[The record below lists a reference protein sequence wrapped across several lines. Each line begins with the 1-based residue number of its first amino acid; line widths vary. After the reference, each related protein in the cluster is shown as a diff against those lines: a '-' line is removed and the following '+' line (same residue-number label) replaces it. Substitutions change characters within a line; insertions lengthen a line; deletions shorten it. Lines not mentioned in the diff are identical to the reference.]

1 MGKERVRIVVRGKV
15 QGVFFRVATKDMA
28 ERLGLT
34 GWVKN
39 KDDGGVEIVA
49 EGESEDLRELVKWSR
64 RGPADAAVDLVETEW
79 SEDIEEF
86 NQFTVEYH

>member
-15 QGVFFRVATKDMA
+15 QGVFFRAATKDMA
-28 ERLGLT
+28 GRLGLT

-64 RGPADAAVDLVETEW
+64 RGPVDAAVDIVETEW
-79 SEDIEEF
+79 SEYIKEF

>member
-1 MGKERVRIVVRGKV
+1 MRGKV
-15 QGVFFRVATKDMA
+15 QGVFFRAATKDVA

-49 EGESEDLRELVKWSR
+49 EGETEDLRELVKWSR

-79 SEDIEEF
+79 SEYIEEF